1 MVSTIFKVTLAATA
15 LLASA
20 CAKTETTAAVEK
32 PAETDVVKAQAI
44 ENKPAARGGNIV
56 ALPEKGGRKYI
67 VGPNGDAV
75 VKIKVTA
82 EDTGG
87 VYEVATE
94 DHPKGFMSNPHIHPY
109 GAQTFYVVRGEYDY
123 YFDDVKGTAGPG
135 AVWHVPPGVVHVI
148 HAKTEGQVVLIYS
161 PVKFQERIETMKKV
175 TKEQRA
181 DREFMKAKLLEMDV
195 VNIDQSW
202 IEERR

>member
-20 CAKTETTAAVEK
+20 CAKTETTSVVEK
-32 PAETDVVKAQAI
+32 TADTVSAAAQAAETT
-44 ENKPAARGGNIV
+44 PAVRGGNIV
-56 ALPEKGGRKYI
+56 ALPEEGGKKYI

-87 VYEVATE
+87 AYEVVTE
-94 DHPKGFMSNPHIHPY
+94 DHPKGFESNPHIHPF
-109 GAQTFYVVRGEYDY
+109 GAQTFYVVRGEYEY

-135 AVWHVPPGVVHVI
+135 AVWHVPAGVVHVI
-148 HAKTEGQVVLIYS
+148 RAKTEGQVLLMYS
-161 PVKFQERIETMKKV
+161 PVGFQKRIETMRAV
-175 TKEQRA
+175 PKEQKA
-181 DREFMKAKLLEMDV
+181 DREFMKSKLYEMDV

-202 IEERR
+202 LEERR

>member
-1 MVSTIFKVTLAATA
+1 MVSTLFKVTLATTA

-20 CAKTETTAAVEK
+20 CAKTETTATVEK
-32 PAETDVVKAQAI
+32 TADTVSAAAQAT
-44 ENKPAARGGNIV
+44 ERKLVARGGNIV
-56 ALPEKGGRKYI
+56 ALPEEGGKKYI

-87 VYEVATE
+87 AYEVATE

-109 GAQTFYVVRGEYDY
+109 GAQTFYVVRGEYEY

-161 PVKFQERIETMKKV
+161 PVKFQERIDTMKKV
-175 TKEQRA
+175 TKEQRS
-181 DREFMKAKLLEMDV
+181 DPEFMKAKLLEMDV

-202 IEERR
+202 LEERR

>member
-1 MVSTIFKVTLAATA
+1 MVSTLFKVTLATTA

-32 PAETDVVKAQAI
+32 TADTVSAAAQAT
-44 ENKPAARGGNIV
+44 ERKLVARGGNIV
-56 ALPEKGGRKYI
+56 ALPEEGGKKYI

-87 VYEVATE
+87 AYEVATE

-109 GAQTFYVVRGEYDY
+109 GAQTFYVVRGEYEY

-161 PVKFQERIETMKKV
+161 PVKFQERIDTMKKV
-175 TKEQRA
+175 TKEQRS
-181 DREFMKAKLLEMDV
+181 DPEFMKAKLLEMDV

-202 IEERR
+202 LEERR

>member
-1 MVSTIFKVTLAATA
+1 MVSNILKLTLVTTA

-32 PAETDVVKAQAI
+32 TADKVSATAQVVESKRI
-44 ENKPAARGGNIV
+44 ARGGNIV
-56 ALPEKGGRKYI
+56 AVSEEGGKKYI

-87 VYEVATE
+87 AYEIVTE
-94 DHPKGFMSNPHIHPY
+94 DHPKGFESNPHIHPF

-135 AVWHVPPGVVHVI
+135 AVWHVPAGVVHVI
-148 HAKTEGQVVLIYS
+148 HAKTEGQVLLMYS
-161 PVKFQERIETMKKV
+161 PVGFQERIETMRKV
-175 TKEQRA
+175 TKEQRS
-181 DREFMKAKLLEMDV
+181 DPEFMKAKLYEMDV
-195 VNIDQSW
+195 VNIEQSW
-202 IEERR
+202 LDERR

>member
-1 MVSTIFKVTLAATA
+1 MVSTLFKVTLAATA

-20 CAKTETTAAVEK
+20 CAKTETTSVVEK
-32 PAETDVVKAQAI
+32 TADTVSAAAQAT
-44 ENKPAARGGNIV
+44 ERKLVARGGNIV
-56 ALPEKGGRKYI
+56 ALPEEGGKKYI

-87 VYEVATE
+87 AYEVATE

-109 GAQTFYVVRGEYDY
+109 GAQTFYVVRGEYEY

-161 PVKFQERIETMKKV
+161 PVKFQERIDTMKKV
-175 TKEQRA
+175 TKEQRS
-181 DREFMKAKLLEMDV
+181 DPEFMKAKLLEMDV

-202 IEERR
+202 LEERR

>member
-1 MVSTIFKVTLAATA
+1 MVSTLFKVTLAATA

-32 PAETDVVKAQAI
+32 TADTVSAAAQAT
-44 ENKPAARGGNIV
+44 ERKLVARGGNIV
-56 ALPEKGGRKYI
+56 ALPEEGGKKYI

-87 VYEVATE
+87 AYEVATE

-109 GAQTFYVVRGEYDY
+109 GAQSFYVVRGEYEY

-148 HAKTEGQVVLIYS
+148 HAKTEGQVVLMYS
-161 PVKFQERIETMKKV
+161 PIKFQERIDTMKAI
-175 TKEQRA
+175 TPEQRS
-181 DREFMKAKLLEMDV
+181 DPEFMKTKLLEMDV
-195 VNIDQSW
+195 VNVDQSW

>member
-32 PAETDVVKAQAI
+32 TADTVSAATQAVERKRI
-44 ENKPAARGGNIV
+44 ARGGNIV
-56 ALPEKGGRKYI
+56 AVSEEGGKKYI

-87 VYEVATE
+87 AYEVVTE
-94 DHPKGFMSNPHIHPY
+94 DHPKGFESNPHIHPF
-109 GAQTFYVVRGEYDY
+109 GAQTFYVVRGEYEY

>member
-1 MVSTIFKVTLAATA
+1 MVSNILKLTLVTTA

-20 CAKTETTAAVEK
+20 CAKTETSAAVEK
-32 PAETDVVKAQAI
+32 TADTVSAAAQVVESKRI
-44 ENKPAARGGNIV
+44 ARGGNIV
-56 ALPEKGGRKYI
+56 AVSEEGGKKYI

-87 VYEVATE
+87 AYEIVTE
-94 DHPKGFMSNPHIHPY
+94 DHPKGFESNPHIHPF
-109 GAQTFYVVRGEYDY
+109 GAQTFYVVRGEYEY

-135 AVWHVPPGVVHVI
+135 TVWHVPAGVVHVI
-148 HAKTEGQVVLIYS
+148 HAKTEGQVLLMYS
-161 PVKFQERIETMKKV
+161 PVGFQERIETMRKV
-175 TKEQRA
+175 TKEQKA
-181 DREFMKAKLLEMDV
+181 DREFMKSKLYEMDV

-202 IEERR
+202 LEERR

>member
-1 MVSTIFKVTLAATA
+1 MVSNILKLTLATMP
-15 LLASA
+15 LLVSA
-20 CAKTETTAAVEK
+20 CSKTETTAA
-32 PAETDVVKAQAI
+32 AEITSAPDTENAQAVESTPI
-44 ENKPAARGGNIV
+44 APGGNIV
-56 ALPEKGGRKYI
+56 AVSEEGGKKYI

-75 VKIKVTA
+75 VKIKVSA

-87 VYEVATE
+87 AYEVATE

-109 GAQTFYVVRGEYDY
+109 GAQSFYVVRGEYEY

-161 PVKFQERIETMKKV
+161 PVKFQERIDTMKKV
-175 TKEQRA
+175 TKEQRS
-181 DREFMKAKLLEMDV
+181 DPEFMKAKLLEMDV

-202 IEERR
+202 LVERR

>member
-1 MVSTIFKVTLAATA
+1 MVSNILKLTLAATA
-15 LLASA
+15 LLASG
-20 CAKTETTAAVEK
+20 CTQTETTAAAEK
-32 PAETDVVKAQAI
+32 PTSIKAQAA
-44 ENKPAARGGNIV
+44 ETTPAVRGGNIV
-56 ALPEKGGRKYI
+56 ALPEEGGKKYI

-87 VYEVATE
+87 AYEVATE

-109 GAQTFYVVRGEYDY
+109 GAQTFYVVRGEYEY

-161 PVKFQERIETMKKV
+161 PVKFQERIDTMKKV

-202 IEERR
+202 LEERR

>member
-1 MVSTIFKVTLAATA
+1 MVSTISKVALAATV

-20 CAKTETTAAVEK
+20 CAKEETTTAVEK
-32 PAETDVVKAQAI
+32 TADIVSATAPAVES
-44 ENKPAARGGNIV
+44 KPVARGGNIV
-56 ALPEKGGRKYI
+56 ALPEEGGKKYI

-75 VKIKVTA
+75 VKIKVA
-82 EDTGG
+82 VEDTGG
-87 VYEVATE
+87 VYEVVTE
-94 DHPKGFMSNPHIHPY
+94 DHPKGFESDPHIHPR
-109 GAQTFYVVRGEYDY
+109 GAQTFYVVRGEYEY

-161 PVKFQERIETMKKV
+161 PVKFQERIDTMKAI
-175 TKEQRA
+175 TPEQRS
-181 DREFMKAKLLEMDV
+181 DPEFMKAKLLEMDV
-195 VNIDQSW
+195 VKVDQSW

>member
-15 LLASA
+15 LLASG
-20 CAKTETTAAVEK
+20 CTQTETTAAVEK
-32 PAETDVVKAQAI
+32 TADTVSATAQVVESKRI
-44 ENKPAARGGNIV
+44 ARGGNIV
-56 ALPEKGGRKYI
+56 AVSEEGGKKYI

-87 VYEVATE
+87 AYEIVTE
-94 DHPKGFMSNPHIHPY
+94 DHPKGFESNPHIHPF
-109 GAQTFYVVRGEYDY
+109 GAQSFYVVRGEYEY

-135 AVWHVPPGVVHVI
+135 AVWHVPAGVVHVI
-148 HAKTEGQVVLIYS
+148 RAKTEGQVLLMYS
-161 PVKFQERIETMKKV
+161 PVGFQKRIETMRAV
-175 TKEQRA
+175 PKEQKA
-181 DREFMKAKLLEMDV
+181 DREFMKAKLYEMDV

-202 IEERR
+202 LEERR

>member
-20 CAKTETTAAVEK
+20 CAKTETTSVVEK
-32 PAETDVVKAQAI
+32 TADTVSAAAQAT
-44 ENKPAARGGNIV
+44 ERKLVARGGNIV
-56 ALPEKGGRKYI
+56 ALPEEGGKKYI

-82 EDTGG
+82 KDTGG
-87 VYEVATE
+87 AYEVATE

-109 GAQTFYVVRGEYDY
+109 GAQTFYVVRGEYEY

-161 PVKFQERIETMKKV
+161 PVKFQERIDTMKKV
-175 TKEQRA
+175 TKEQRS
-181 DREFMKAKLLEMDV
+181 DPEFMKAKLLEMDV

-202 IEERR
+202 LVERR

>member
-1 MVSTIFKVTLAATA
+1 MVSTLFKVTLAATA

-32 PAETDVVKAQAI
+32 TADTVSAAAQPT
-44 ENKPAARGGNIV
+44 ERKLVARGGNIV
-56 ALPEKGGRKYI
+56 ALPEEGGKKYI

-87 VYEVATE
+87 AYEVATE

-109 GAQTFYVVRGEYDY
+109 GAQTFYVVRGEYEY

-161 PVKFQERIETMKKV
+161 PVKFQERIDTMKKV
-175 TKEQRA
+175 TKEQRS
-181 DREFMKAKLLEMDV
+181 DPEFMKAKLLEMDV

-202 IEERR
+202 LEERR

>member
-1 MVSTIFKVTLAATA
+1 MR
-15 LLASA
+15 
-20 CAKTETTAAVEK
+20 KTETTSVVEK
-32 PAETDVVKAQAI
+32 TADTVSAAAQAAETT
-44 ENKPAARGGNIV
+44 PAVRGGNIV
-56 ALPEKGGRKYI
+56 ALPEEGGKKYI

-123 YFDDVKGTAGPG
+123 YSDDVKGTAGPG

>member
-1 MVSTIFKVTLAATA
+1 MVSNILKLTLVTTA

-20 CAKTETTAAVEK
+20 CAQTETTAAVEK
-32 PAETDVVKAQAI
+32 TADTVSAATQAAERKRI
-44 ENKPAARGGNIV
+44 ARGGNIV
-56 ALPEKGGRKYI
+56 ALPEEGGKKYI

>member
-1 MVSTIFKVTLAATA
+1 MVSTLFKVTLAATA

-32 PAETDVVKAQAI
+32 TADTVSAAAQAT
-44 ENKPAARGGNIV
+44 ERKLVARGGNIV
-56 ALPEKGGRKYI
+56 ALPEEGGKKYI

-87 VYEVATE
+87 AYEVATE

-109 GAQTFYVVRGEYDY
+109 GAQSFYVVRGEYEY

-161 PVKFQERIETMKKV
+161 PVKFQERIDTMKKV
-175 TKEQRA
+175 TKEQRS
-181 DREFMKAKLLEMDV
+181 DPEFMKAKLLEMDV

-202 IEERR
+202 LEERR

>member
-1 MVSTIFKVTLAATA
+1 MVSTLFKVTLAATA

-20 CAKTETTAAVEK
+20 CAKTETTSVVEK
-32 PAETDVVKAQAI
+32 TADTVSAAAQAA
-44 ENKPAARGGNIV
+44 ERKLVARGGNIV
-56 ALPEKGGRKYI
+56 ALPEEGGKKYI

-87 VYEVATE
+87 AYEVATE

-109 GAQTFYVVRGEYDY
+109 GAQTFYVVRGEYEY

-161 PVKFQERIETMKKV
+161 PVKFQERIDTMKKV
-175 TKEQRA
+175 TKEQRS
-181 DREFMKAKLLEMDV
+181 DPEFMKAKLLEMDV

-202 IEERR
+202 LEERR

>member
-1 MVSTIFKVTLAATA
+1 MVSTLFKVTLATTA

-20 CAKTETTAAVEK
+20 CAKTETTAAFEK
-32 PAETDVVKAQAI
+32 TADTVSAAAQAT
-44 ENKPAARGGNIV
+44 ERKLVARGGNIV
-56 ALPEKGGRKYI
+56 ALPEEGGKKYI

-87 VYEVATE
+87 AYEVATE

-109 GAQTFYVVRGEYDY
+109 GAQTFYVVRGEYEY

-161 PVKFQERIETMKKV
+161 PVKFQERIDTMKKV
-175 TKEQRA
+175 TKEQRS
-181 DREFMKAKLLEMDV
+181 DPEFMKAKLLEMDV

-202 IEERR
+202 LEERR

>member
-1 MVSTIFKVTLAATA
+1 MVSTLFKVTLAATT

-32 PAETDVVKAQAI
+32 TADTVSAAAQAT
-44 ENKPAARGGNIV
+44 ERKLVARGGNIV
-56 ALPEKGGRKYI
+56 ALPEEGGKKYI

-87 VYEVATE
+87 AYEVATE

-109 GAQTFYVVRGEYDY
+109 GAQSFYVVRGEYEY

-161 PVKFQERIETMKKV
+161 PVKFQERIDTMKKV
-175 TKEQRA
+175 TKEQRS
-181 DREFMKAKLLEMDV
+181 DPEFMKAKLLEMDV

-202 IEERR
+202 LEERR

>member
-1 MVSTIFKVTLAATA
+1 MVSTLFKVTFAATA

-32 PAETDVVKAQAI
+32 TADKVSATAQVVESKRI
-44 ENKPAARGGNIV
+44 ARGGNIV
-56 ALPEKGGRKYI
+56 AVSEEGGKKYI

-87 VYEVATE
+87 VYEVVTE
-94 DHPKGFMSNPHIHPY
+94 DHPKGFESNPHIHPF
-109 GAQTFYVVRGEYDY
+109 GAQTFYVVRGEYEY

-135 AVWHVPPGVVHVI
+135 AVWHVPAGVVHVI
-148 HAKTEGQVVLIYS
+148 RAKTEGQVLLMYS
-161 PVKFQERIETMKKV
+161 PVGFQKRIETMRAV
-175 TKEQRA
+175 PKEQKA
-181 DREFMKAKLLEMDV
+181 DREFMKAKLYEMDV
-195 VNIDQSW
+195 VNIEQSW
-202 IEERR
+202 LDERR

>member
-1 MVSTIFKVTLAATA
+1 MVSTLFKVTLATTA

-32 PAETDVVKAQAI
+32 TADTVSAAAQPT
-44 ENKPAARGGNIV
+44 ERKLVARGGNIV
-56 ALPEKGGRKYI
+56 ALPEEGGKKYI

-87 VYEVATE
+87 AYEVATE

-109 GAQTFYVVRGEYDY
+109 GAQTFYVVRGEYEY

-161 PVKFQERIETMKKV
+161 PVKFQERIDTMKKV
-175 TKEQRA
+175 TKEQRS
-181 DREFMKAKLLEMDV
+181 DPEFMKAKLLEMDV

-202 IEERR
+202 LEERR

>member
-1 MVSTIFKVTLAATA
+1 MVSTLFKVTLATTA

-32 PAETDVVKAQAI
+32 TADTVSAAAQAT
-44 ENKPAARGGNIV
+44 ERKLVARGGNIV
-56 ALPEKGGRKYI
+56 ALPEEGGKKYI

-87 VYEVATE
+87 AYEVATE

-109 GAQTFYVVRGEYDY
+109 GAQTFYVVRGEYEY

-161 PVKFQERIETMKKV
+161 PVKFQERIDTMKKV
-175 TKEQRA
+175 TKEQRS
-181 DREFMKAKLLEMDV
+181 DPEFMKAKLLEMDV

-202 IEERR
+202 LVERR

>member
-1 MVSTIFKVTLAATA
+1 MVSNIFKVTVVTTA

-20 CAKTETTAAVEK
+20 CSKTETTAAVEK
-32 PAETDVVKAQAI
+32 TADTVSTAAQAT
-44 ENKPAARGGNIV
+44 ENKPIARGGNIV
-56 ALPEKGGRKYI
+56 ALPEEGGKKYI

-87 VYEVATE
+87 TYEIVTE
-94 DHPKGFMSNPHIHPY
+94 DHPKGFESNPHIHPF

-135 AVWHVPPGVVHVI
+135 TVWHVPAGVVHVI

-161 PVKFQERIETMKKV
+161 PIGFQERIETMSKV

-181 DREFMKAKLLEMDV
+181 DPEFMKAKLYEMDV
-195 VNIDQSW
+195 VNIDPSW
-202 IEERR
+202 LEDRR